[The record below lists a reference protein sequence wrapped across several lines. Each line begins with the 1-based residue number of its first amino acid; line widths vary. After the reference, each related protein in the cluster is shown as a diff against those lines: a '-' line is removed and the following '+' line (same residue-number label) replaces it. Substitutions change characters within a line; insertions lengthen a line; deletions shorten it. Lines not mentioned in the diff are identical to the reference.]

1 MLVARLPEGDGAT
14 GGFADEPS
22 ALRKSSSFGFG
33 VGVNECFTLEDF
45 LAVTG
50 SLVGKLTTRSGTA
63 YGGTPAGNPALG
75 ALLPILGAS
84 GGPGRATASTEPEP
98 AASGPLL
105 SGDRRSTRMAIPST

>member
-1 MLVARLPEGDGAT
+1 MLVACLPEGDGAT

-22 ALRKSSSFGFG
+22 ALKKSSSFGFG

-45 LAVTG
+45 LAITD

-75 ALLPILGAS
+75 ALLTHLGRFRGA
-84 GGPGRATASTEPEP
+84 GPRHCFHRAGTSRVRPPPKRRQTLNAH
-98 AASGPLL
+98 
-105 SGDRRSTRMAIPST
+105 GDPQ

>member
-1 MLVARLPEGDGAT
+1 MLVACLPEGDGAT

-84 GGPGRATASTEPEP
+84 GGRAA
-98 AASGPLL
+98 PLL
-105 SGDRRSTRMAIPST
+105 PPSRNQPRPAPS